1 MDGEAGQGSETS
13 VYAAL
18 AERCR
23 SLEASLASLQQQFDV
38 LLREQSSTSCQDSG
52 QEVASDSGDLTSYP
66 GWGYVPGAFF
76 HGSPY
81 KNVLEYMGNAVHVSR
96 PATDEII
103 YWNRSAEKLYGYKDD
118 EAIGKSGTELLIDRE
133 HQEWVASISRSGKP
147 WSGQIP
153 CKKRSGQSFMAM
165 VTKNPLYEDE
175 ELVGVI
181 TVSSDAALFN
191 SIRLRNNLRSYDNG
205 QAGII
210 RTIYPKRFQ
219 WRPCPFIAPSV
230 SNLATKVFSMKHG
243 DEACS
248 NEPAAKVL
256 SKLNIAGMV
265 KLGKNKFGKNNQPN
279 GCSSAS
285 IEVDEICS
293 PETSQ
298 AVNNGNTQ
306 GETEPEPNRII
317 AKYEINWEDIR
328 LKEEIGQGSFANV
341 YRGIWNGS
349 DVAVKVYFG
358 NEYSERTLL
367 DYKKEI
373 DIMKRL
379 RHPNVLLFMG
389 AVSSQEKLALITEYL
404 PRGSLFKT
412 LHKSSQQLDTRRRLR
427 MALDVARGMNYLHC
441 RNPPIVHRDLKSS
454 NLLVDKSW
462 TVKVGDFGLSRLKY
476 ATLLTAKSG
485 GGTPQWMAPEVLRN
499 EPSTEKSDV
508 FSFGVILW
516 ELMTELIPW
525 SDLNSLQVVGVVGFM
540 DRRLE
545 LPENIDPRV
554 SSIILDCWQSNP
566 EDRPSFHNII
576 LRVVD
581 AIQQACGRIGRTNSD
596 P

>member
-1 MDGEAGQGSETS
+1 MNGEAGQDSGTS
-13 VYAAL
+13 LYAAL

-23 SLEASLASLQQQFDV
+23 SLEAGLASLQQQLDV
-38 LLREQSSTSCQDSG
+38 LLREQSSRSCEESG

-76 HGSPY
+76 DGSPY
-81 KNVLEYMGNAVHVSR
+81 KNVLEYMGHAVHVSR
-96 PATDEII
+96 PATEEII
-103 YWNRSAEKLYGYKDD
+103 YWNRSAEKLYGYKDE
-118 EAIGKSGTELLIDRE
+118 EAIGQSAIELLIDRE
-133 HQEWVASISRSGKP
+133 HQEWAASISERLWPGSGKT
-147 WSGQIP
+147 WSGQLP
-153 CKKRSGQSFMAM
+153 CKKRSGQRFMAM

-191 SIRLRNNLRSYDNG
+191 SITLGNLNRSYEAQHNG
-205 QAGII
+205 QAGI
-210 RTIYPKRFQ
+210 RTIYPKRLQ
-219 WRPCPFIAPSV
+219 WRPRPLIAPSV
-230 SNLATKVFSMKHG
+230 SEPPKA
-243 DEACS
+243 
-248 NEPAAKVL
+248 PAAKVF

-265 KLGKNKFGKNNQPN
+265 KLFGKNQTN
-279 GCSSAS
+279 GCSLAS
-285 IEVDEICS
+285 MEVDETCS

-298 AVNNGNTQ
+298 AINNGQ
-306 GETEPEPNRII
+306 GETEPEPNRI
-317 AKYEINWEDIR
+317 AKYEIRWEDIR
-328 LKEEIGQGSFANV
+328 LKEEIGQGSFAIV

-358 NEYSERTLL
+358 NECSEGTLL

-462 TVKVGDFGLSRLKY
+462 TVK
-476 ATLLTAKSG
+476 
-485 GGTPQWMAPEVLRN
+485 PQWMAPEVLRN

-516 ELMTELIPW
+516 ELMTESIPW

-540 DRRLE
+540 DRRLDI
-545 LPENIDPRV
+545 PGNIDPRV
-554 SSIILDCWQSNP
+554 SSIILDCWRSNP
-566 EDRPSFHNII
+566 EDRPSFHSII
-576 LRVVD
+576 VRVVD
-581 AIQQACGRIGRTNSD
+581 VIQACSRKN
-596 P
+596 